1 MKKIVALLTV
11 AALVAF
17 AAPAL
22 AANPFMDVPM
32 NSWAYDAISQLSAS
46 GVVSGYPDGTFK
58 GNQPMTRY
66 EMASIVAR
74 ALATVDMNKASKQDV
89 EMLKKLVVEF
99 KDELDALGVKVD
111 KLDSRVAVME
121 ENLGGWKIAG
131 DFRFDYSDFDNP
143 GTGVYSGLKEGKDS
157 WNDQNNTLSRAR
169 FHFYK
174 TINENV
180 KFYGRLDSKND
191 GSDIW
196 WKRYYI
202 DVKLPYDMALRVGK
216 LNWDWEEDLYWV
228 SPPGSWQ
235 TDAVISAQDQ
245 VKGYEVK
252 KDFSMGTAKFIVGR
266 QDAEKSAD
274 EYLLYG
280 ADFELNFNEMFS
292 MQLAYAAR
300 DYEDDKDTLAVW
312 WVAPKVDFGNGI
324 ALKGAYYQEDL
335 DQGFQNA
342 VRGVNDDPSLWK
354 AIVTVDQKLTGF
366 SSFWIEYADI
376 DQNFQMQDDAYDFV
390 ADTEGFEMDKAL
402 ATSDVAV
409 FQVMAAQRWNDK
421 WDTWFR
427 YATYDVDKDI
437 AYEDADNYTIGVDYL
452 YSDAVRFELLYD
464 EVDSDNDAKDDHL
477 INFRTAIYF

>member
-1 MKKIVALLTV
+1 MKKIVALVAV

-32 NSWAYDAISQLSAS
+32 NSWAYDAVSQLSAS

-111 KLDSRVAVME
+111 SLDSRVAVLE

-131 DFRFDYSDFDNP
+131 DFRFDYSKVDKP
-143 GTGVYSGLKEGKDS
+143 YSGFYKYEEND
-157 WNDQNNTLSRAR
+157 WNDQDNTLSRAR

-180 KFYGRLDSKND
+180 KFYGRLNGEDPE
-191 GSDIW
+191 W
-196 WKRYYI
+196 MRYRI
-202 DVKLPYDMALRVGK
+202 DVKLPYDMTLRVGK
-216 LNWDWEEDLYWV
+216 FSWDWESDMYWV

-235 TDAVISAQDQ
+235 TDGIMSDYTL
-245 VKGYEVK
+245 KGFHLT
-252 KDFSMGTAKFIVGR
+252 KDFSMGTAKFIVSR
-266 QDAEKSAD
+266 NDAPESND

-280 ADFELNFNEMFS
+280 ADFELNFNEMFGL
-292 MQLAYAAR
+292 QLVYIGI
-300 DYEDDKDTLAVW
+300 DPEEGDDVTTW
-312 WVAPKVDFGNGI
+312 WVAPKVDFGNGMG
-324 ALKGAYYQEDL
+324 LKGAFYQQDNDNL
-335 DQGFQNA
+335 SGW
-342 VRGVNDDPSLWK
+342 NDDASMWR
-354 AIVTVDQKLTGF
+354 AIFTVDQDVTGF
-366 SSFWIEYADI
+366 SSFWVEYADI
-376 DQNFQMQDDAYDFV
+376 DEGFYFNQPAAYDFV
-390 ADTEGFEMDKAL
+390 AAPSRLAELVFPFLNGYIVPEDT
-402 ATSDVAV
+402 TV
-409 FQVMAAQRWNDK
+409 FQVMAAQKWNDK
-421 WDTWFR
+421 WDTWLR
-427 YATYDVDKDI
+427 YADYDLDEI
-437 AYEDADNYTIGVDYL
+437 DATNYTVGVDYL

-464 EVDSDNDAKDDHL
+464 KVDCDEYVDDDK

>member
-1 MKKIVALLTV
+1 MKKIVALV
-11 AALVAF
+11 AVAVLVAF

-32 NSWAYDAISQLSAS
+32 NSWAYDAVSQLSAS
-46 GVVSGYPDGTFK
+46 GIVSGYPDGTFK

-111 KLDSRVAVME
+111 KLDSRVAVLE

-131 DFRFDYSDFDNP
+131 GFRFDYNNVDTP
-143 GTGVYSGLKEGKDS
+143 TSGIYKTSEAWD
-157 WNDQNNTLSRAR
+157 DQDNTLSRAR

-180 KFYGRLDSKND
+180 KFYGRLDSKGN
-191 GSDIW
+191 GSTVW

-202 DVKLPYDMALRVGK
+202 DVKLPYDLKLRVGK
-216 LNWDWEEDLYWV
+216 QSWDWESDMYWV

-235 TDAVISAQDQ
+235 TDAIISDVDQ
-245 VKGYEVK
+245 LNGYHLT

-266 QDAEKSAD
+266 QDASDSDD

-280 ADFELNFNEMFS
+280 ADFELNFNEMLS
-292 MQLAYAAR
+292 MQLAYAAK
-300 DYEDDKDTLAVW
+300 DYEGDKDTISTW
-312 WVAPKVDFGNGI
+312 WIAPKVDFGNGM
-324 ALKGAYYQEDL
+324 ALKGAFYQED
-335 DQGFQNA
+335 Q
-342 VRGVNDDPSLWK
+342 DDNLYDDSPSMWR
-354 AIVTVDQKLTGF
+354 AIFTVDQKVTGF
-366 SSFWIEYADI
+366 SSFWVEYADAEKGFYF
-376 DQNFQMQDDAYDFV
+376 NQDAAFSFV
-390 ADTEGFEMDKAL
+390 ASVPWDSTIP
-402 ATSDVAV
+402 SDLKV
-409 FQVMAAQRWNDK
+409 FQVMAAQKWNDK

-427 YATYDVDKDI
+427 YADFDI
-437 AYEDADNYTIGVDYL
+437 DGYGDPANYTIGVDYL

-464 EVDSDNDAKDDHL
+464 KFDSDNSSYDDSK
-477 INFRTAIYF
+477 INFRTAVYF